1 MQLTMRKYHHADD
14 YWHIREFLRQVF
26 LLNNRRELCWQTARF
41 DYWRWH
47 GVENLGDGSLEDV
60 SIWETSAGQI
70 AAVLNPEGIGEAHF
84 SIHPDFNTPELAVR
98 MVATA
103 EQSIAK
109 TDSNGQ
115 KRLTAWVN
123 EHQKHLK
130 DAILQ
135 RGYTRS
141 DYAEWMRFRSLDEPI
156 LEAPPA
162 PGFTVRSLGDGLE
175 LLERCYASGLAFH
188 EDDIHIARDNRD
200 HPQWYRNIQTA
211 PLYRRD
217 LDIVAIAPDGAVASF
232 CTIWFDDVT
241 RNAYFEPVATVPA
254 HQRRGLGRATM
265 CEGLRRLKRMGC
277 TKAFVGS
284 YSPEAHALYAAV
296 GFIKYEIL
304 ESWHKSL

>member
-1 MQLTMRKYHHADD
+1 MKLTLRKYQNEDD
-14 YWHIREFLRQVF
+14 FWRIRAFLRQVF
-26 LLNNRRELCWQTARF
+26 LLNNRRALSWQVARF

-47 GVENLGDGSLEDV
+47 GVENCGDGRLEDI
-60 SIWETSAGQI
+60 SLWETPEGQI
-70 AAVLNPEGIGEAHF
+70 AALVNPEGIGEAHF
-84 SIHPDFNTPELAVR
+84 SIYPDVNTPELAIE
-98 MVATA
+98 MVVTA
-103 EQSIAK
+103 EQSLAK
-109 TDSNGQ
+109 TNSEGQ
-115 KRLTAWVN
+115 KTLTAWVN

-130 DAILQ
+130 SALLQ
-135 RGYTRS
+135 RGYVQTEF
-141 DYAEWMRFRSLDEPI
+141 AESMRYRSLDEPI

-162 PGFTVRSLGDGLE
+162 PGYTVRSLGDGLE

-188 EDDIHIARDNRD
+188 EDDIHTARDNRD

-217 LDIVAIAPDGAVASF
+217 FDIVAVASDGSVASF

-241 RNAYFEPVATVPA
+241 RSAYFEPVATVPA
-254 HQRRGLGRATM
+254 HQRRGLGKAVM

-296 GFIKYEIL
+296 GFTAFEIL
-304 ESWHKSL
+304 ESWEKNL